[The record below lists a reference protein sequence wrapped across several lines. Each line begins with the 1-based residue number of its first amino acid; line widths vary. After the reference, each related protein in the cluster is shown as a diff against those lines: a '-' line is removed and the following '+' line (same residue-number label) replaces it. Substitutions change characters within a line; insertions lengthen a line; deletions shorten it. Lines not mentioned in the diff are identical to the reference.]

1 MLTYPAQLS
10 ILELEK
16 EICENG
22 LANCVT
28 YLQALRKR
36 QARNERRL
44 HTDSSLPRKKRKKIQ
59 QSTRELKKEIKHR
72 ERDEQAFLNSLQA
85 CKANIY
91 IAETVS
97 SPSTACS
104 STIPD
109 LASNSTLCSY
119 PEEVEPTESAWN
131 GWADQ
136 TAQSPPRK
144 NSSNPLFVN
153 EMVPDNHSGC
163 GETEVEACKSV
174 EWLPFGS
181 QSPGVGYSHAT
192 RRVPTNGALT
202 RFMLSPEAAVF
213 EPQASCKDRQEDL
226 DEQLARLNLSSSL
239 VFTKVAQTA
248 SKAMEDGRLADAE
261 PVAMRRPT
269 SAGEIVEQTGEQDW
283 NATPQQQRPR
293 KEADSVTYRRS
304 RTNSV

>member
-1 MLTYPAQLS
+1 MEYSPVQEMLTYPAQLS

-153 EMVPDNHSGC
+153 EMVPDNHSG
-163 GETEVEACKSV
+163 
-174 EWLPFGS
+174 